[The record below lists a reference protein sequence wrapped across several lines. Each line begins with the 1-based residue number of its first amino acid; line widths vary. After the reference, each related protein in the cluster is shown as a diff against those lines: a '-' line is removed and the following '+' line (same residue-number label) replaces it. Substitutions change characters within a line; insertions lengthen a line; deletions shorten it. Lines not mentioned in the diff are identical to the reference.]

1 MVLEA
6 FHKEKA
12 IDTKTCGT
20 DLVTETDKYVEDL
33 IIGTL
38 QEKFPTHRY
47 FFRNDFVRVEQGEYR
62 GHYSH
67 GILLTQSLR
76 HTH

>member
-1 MVLEA
+1 MLEA

-20 DLVTETDKYVEDL
+20 DLVTETDKYVEEL

-38 QEKFPTHRY
+38 LEKFPTHRY
-47 FFRNDFVRVEQGEYR
+47 
-62 GHYSH
+62 
-67 GILLTQSLR
+67 LLLSE
-76 HTH
+76 